1 MRLHPSQTRATTGL
15 QRFSPLRISASL
27 RPVLSTLAI
36 AASLCVAMPQAW
48 ANGPTGADSLPD
60 IQRLIKQ
67 GQYSQALER
76 VDAYI
81 ATRPKDAQGRFTKG
95 LILTEMNRPA
105 DAIVVFQ
112 RLTED
117 YPELPEPYN
126 NLAVLYAQQKQYDK
140 ARTALEM
147 AIRTHPAYATAHENL
162 GDVYSK
168 LASQAYDKALQ
179 LDSSNAGAQTK
190 LSLIRELIST
200 SGRPG
205 SRPAPAAA
213 PAATAAPAVSATTG
227 AAPTVNARAPEPAKP
242 AVAPAPVATAPV
254 APPPKVV
261 EKPAEKAEKV
271 EKPVEAKPA
280 KAEEKKADEP
290 KAGGDEAAVTKAV
303 QAWASAWSRKDVKGY
318 LAAYASDFQ
327 VPNGQKRKDWEAERA
342 SRINKPGQIQVGVDD
357 IKVSFQGDK
366 ATVRFRQNYKSA
378 TLKSSAAKVLVLTK
392 SGSRWLIQQERV
404 GS

>member
-1 MRLHPSQTRATTGL
+1 MRLNPSQTRATTGL
-15 QRFSPLRISASL
+15 QRFSPLRVPVSL

-36 AASLCVAMPQAW
+36 AVSLCAAMPQAW

-60 IQRLIKQ
+60 IQRLVKQ

-81 ATRPKDAQGRFTKG
+81 ATRPRDAQGRFTKG

-140 ARTALEM
+140 ARSALEM

-190 LSLIRELIST
+190 LSLIRELISL

-213 PAATAAPAVSATTG
+213 PAAPVSTPAVSATTG
-227 AAPTVNARAPEPAKP
+227 AAPTVSPRAPEAAKP
-242 AVAPAPVATAPV
+242 AATVAPV

-261 EKPAEKAEKV
+261 EKPAEKVEKV
-271 EKPVEAKPA
+271 EKAEKPA

-290 KAGGDEAAVTKAV
+290 KPNGDEAAVTKAV
-303 QAWASAWSRKDVKGY
+303 QSWASAWSRKDVKAY
-318 LAAYASDFQ
+318 LAAYAGDFQ
-327 VPNGQKRKDWEAERA
+327 VPGGQKRKEWEAERA
-342 SRINKPGQIQVGVDD
+342 NRINKPGQIQVGVEDFK
-357 IKVSFQGDK
+357 IAFQGDK